1 MNDEPLDDQITV
13 LDYSSMLYD
22 VRKQRNEL
30 RAELNIIIRQY
41 DALMLE
47 LQETDRQRNY
57 WKWKAAS
64 CKELHLG
71 RLEKDLDRLEEDLG
85 GIE

>member
-1 MNDEPLDDQITV
+1 MNDDQPLDDQITV

-30 RAELNIIIRQY
+30 RAELNIIIQQH

-47 LQETDRQRNY
+47 LQDMEYERDKYKKQWRD
-57 WKWKAAS
+57 AVDALAS
-64 CKELHLG
+64 FILLMDDKP
-71 RLEKDLDRLEEDLG
+71 
-85 GIE
+85 

>member
-30 RAELNIIIRQY
+30 RAELNIIVQQY
-41 DALMLE
+41 QELTLE
-47 LQETDRQRNY
+47 LLDMTRQRD
-57 WKWKAAS
+57 KFKALAT
-64 CKELHLG
+64 ELLQSVIA
-71 RLEKDLDRLEEDLG
+71 ETQG
-85 GIE
+85 GVE

>member
-1 MNDEPLDDQITV
+1 MNDDQPLDDQITV

-30 RAELNIIIRQY
+30 RAELNIIIKQH

-47 LQETDRQRNY
+47 LQDMEQQRD
-57 WKWKAAS
+57 KFKALAQ
-64 CKELHLG
+64 ELLQSVID
-71 RLEKDLDRLEEDLG
+71 EPQG
-85 GIE
+85 GIQ

>member
-1 MNDEPLDDQITV
+1 MNDQPLDDQITV

-30 RAELNIIIRQY
+30 RAELNIIVQQY
-41 DALMLE
+41 QELTLE
-47 LQETDRQRNY
+47 LLDMTQQRD
-57 WKWKAAS
+57 KFKALAT
-64 CKELHLG
+64 ELLQSVIA
-71 RLEKDLDRLEEDLG
+71 EPQG

>member
-30 RAELNIIIRQY
+30 RAELNIIIRQH

-47 LQETDRQRNY
+47 LQDMERQRN
-57 WKWKAAS
+57 KFKALAT
-64 CKELHLG
+64 ELLQSVIA
-71 RLEKDLDRLEEDLG
+71 ETQG
-85 GIE
+85 GVE

>member
-30 RAELNIIIRQY
+30 RAELNIIIRQH

-47 LQETDRQRNY
+47 LQDMERQRD
-57 WKWKAAS
+57 KFKALAT
-64 CKELHLG
+64 ELLQSVIA
-71 RLEKDLDRLEEDLG
+71 ETQG
-85 GIE
+85 GVE

>member
-30 RAELNIIIRQY
+30 RAELNIIVQQY
-41 DALMLE
+41 QELTLE
-47 LQETDRQRNY
+47 LLDMTRQRD
-57 WKWKAAS
+57 KFKALAT
-64 CKELHLG
+64 ELLQSVIA
-71 RLEKDLDRLEEDLG
+71 EPEG

>member
-1 MNDEPLDDQITV
+1 MNNEPLDDQITV

-47 LQETDRQRNY
+47 LQDMERQRD
-57 WKWKAAS
+57 KFKALAQ
-64 CKELHLG
+64 ELLQSVID
-71 RLEKDLDRLEEDLG
+71 EINEETR
-85 GIE
+85 

>member
-30 RAELNIIIRQY
+30 RAELNIIIRQH

-47 LQETDRQRNY
+47 LQDMERQRD
-57 WKWKAAS
+57 KFKALAQ
-64 CKELHLG
+64 ELLQSVID
-71 RLEKDLDRLEEDLG
+71 EINEELA
-85 GIE
+85 

>member
-30 RAELNIIIRQY
+30 RAELNIIVQQY
-41 DALMLE
+41 QELTLE
-47 LQETDRQRNY
+47 LLDMTRQRD
-57 WKWKAAS
+57 KFKALAT
-64 CKELHLG
+64 ELLQSVIA
-71 RLEKDLDRLEEDLG
+71 EPQG

>member
-22 VRKQRNEL
+22 IRKQRNEL
-30 RAELNIIIRQY
+30 RAELNIIIRQH

-47 LQETDRQRNY
+47 LQDMEQQRD
-57 WKWKAAS
+57 KFKALAQ
-64 CKELHLG
+64 ELLQSVI
-71 RLEKDLDRLEEDLG
+71 DDINEEPA
-85 GIE
+85 

>member
-30 RAELNIIIRQY
+30 RAELNIIIKQY
-41 DALMLE
+41 NELMLE
-47 LQETDRQRNY
+47 LQDMERQRN
-57 WKWKAAS
+57 KFKALAT
-64 CKELHLG
+64 ELLQSVIA
-71 RLEKDLDRLEEDLG
+71 ETQG
-85 GIE
+85 GVE

>member
-64 CKELHLG
+64 CNRVTPRTASR
-71 RLEKDLDRLEEDLG
+71 RLRPA
-85 GIE
+85 

>member
-30 RAELNIIIRQY
+30 RAELNIIIRQ
-41 DALMLE
+41 
-47 LQETDRQRNY
+47 
-57 WKWKAAS
+57 
-64 CKELHLG
+64 
-71 RLEKDLDRLEEDLG
+71 LEEMTHQRDKFKALATELLQSAIAEPQG

>member
-1 MNDEPLDDQITV
+1 MNYDQPLDDQITV

-30 RAELNIIIRQY
+30 RAELNIIIRQ
-41 DALMLE
+41 
-47 LQETDRQRNY
+47 
-57 WKWKAAS
+57 
-64 CKELHLG
+64 
-71 RLEKDLDRLEEDLG
+71 LEEMTHQRDKFKALATELLQSVIAEPQG

>member
-1 MNDEPLDDQITV
+1 MNDDQPIDDQITV

-30 RAELNIIIRQY
+30 RAELNIIIKQY
-41 DALMLE
+41 NELMLE
-47 LQETDRQRNY
+47 LQETERQRD
-57 WKWKAAS
+57 KFKALAI
-64 CKELHLG
+64 ELLQSVIA
-71 RLEKDLDRLEEDLG
+71 EPQG

>member
-22 VRKQRNEL
+22 VRRQRNEL
-30 RAELNIIIRQY
+30 RAELNIIIKQY
-41 DALMLE
+41 DELMLE
-47 LQETDRQRNY
+47 LQDMERQRN
-57 WKWKAAS
+57 KFKALAT
-64 CKELHLG
+64 ELLQSVIA
-71 RLEKDLDRLEEDLG
+71 EPQG

>member
-30 RAELNIIIRQY
+30 RAEINIIIRQ
-41 DALMLE
+41 LE
-47 LQETDRQRNY
+47 EMTHQRNKY
-57 WKWKAAS
+57 
-64 CKELHLG
+64 
-71 RLEKDLDRLEEDLG
+71 KDLATELLQSVIDEITDG
-85 GIE
+85 TP

>member
-30 RAELNIIIRQY
+30 RAELNIIIKQH

-47 LQETDRQRNY
+47 LQDMERQRD
-57 WKWKAAS
+57 KFKALAQ
-64 CKELHLG
+64 ELLQSVID
-71 RLEKDLDRLEEDLG
+71 EINEEPA
-85 GIE
+85 

>member
-30 RAELNIIIRQY
+30 RAELNIIIRQH

-47 LQETDRQRNY
+47 LQETECQRDKY
-57 WKWKAAS
+57 KKQWREAVDALAS
-64 CKELHLG
+64 FILLME
-71 RLEKDLDRLEEDLG
+71 EKP
-85 GIE
+85 

>member
-1 MNDEPLDDQITV
+1 MNEQPLDDQITV

-30 RAELNIIIRQY
+30 RAELNIIIKQY
-41 DALMLE
+41 NELMLE
-47 LQETDRQRNY
+47 LQDMEHQRN
-57 WKWKAAS
+57 KFKALAT
-64 CKELHLG
+64 ELLQSVIA
-71 RLEKDLDRLEEDLG
+71 EPQG

>member
-30 RAELNIIIRQY
+30 RAELNIIIRQH

-47 LQETDRQRNY
+47 LQDMEQQRD
-57 WKWKAAS
+57 KFKALAQ
-64 CKELHLG
+64 ELLQSVIDDINQ
-71 RLEKDLDRLEEDLG
+71 EPA
-85 GIE
+85 

>member
-1 MNDEPLDDQITV
+1 MNDDQPLDDQITV

-30 RAELNIIIRQY
+30 RVELNIIIKQY
-41 DALMLE
+41 NELMLE
-47 LQETDRQRNY
+47 LQEMEHQRN
-57 WKWKAAS
+57 KFKALAT
-64 CKELHLG
+64 ELLQSVIA
-71 RLEKDLDRLEEDLG
+71 EPQG

>member
-30 RAELNIIIRQY
+30 RAELNIIIRQH

-47 LQETDRQRNY
+47 LQDMEQQRD
-57 WKWKAAS
+57 KFKALAQ
-64 CKELHLG
+64 ELLQSVI
-71 RLEKDLDRLEEDLG
+71 DDINEEPA
-85 GIE
+85 

>member
-1 MNDEPLDDQITV
+1 MNYQPLDDQITV

-30 RAELNIIIRQY
+30 RAELNIIVQQY
-41 DALMLE
+41 QELTLE
-47 LQETDRQRNY
+47 LLDMTRQRD
-57 WKWKAAS
+57 KFKALAT
-64 CKELHLG
+64 ELLQSVIA
-71 RLEKDLDRLEEDLG
+71 EPQG